1 MKLQEE
7 QQFTNEPVRTN
18 FMSKMTA
25 GTNFRL
31 AVIGFLTLIL
41 MIPMSYVKDLI
52 RERENRKET
61 VINKVNR
68 DWGQNVKI
76 YGPILK
82 IPYKTYQKVYT
93 YDSKGKKHTD
103 MVFKKLS
110 YLFLFPEKLQMNSQ
124 IKAVPKHI
132 GIYKT
137 AVYKAQNHIK
147 GYFVKPDFKK
157 YDVNPKDIVWNKSQI
172 IFKSTNT
179 HGIEDRINI
188 KLDSTDYNLFLAGEQ
203 KDVTYYDFTT
213 DNVNKELFNQRKK
226 LNFDMNY
233 NVKGS
238 GLLNII
244 PIATT
249 TEIHMQSDWSSPDF
263 TGSFLPYNNDTILP
277 DNKGF
282 NAKWKIIDYQRPLQ
296 KAYINT
302 LPDANQFAT
311 GVRFV
316 MPVNDYLKNNR
327 AASYAYLVIFLTFL
341 LFFIIQKIGKVN
353 MSSFHYFLIGI
364 ALVVFYTLLLSIS
377 EHSNFNLS
385 YIISAIATVGLI
397 SLYSKA
403 ILNNKKFVLYVLGTL
418 SLLYFYIYVII
429 QLENYALLV
438 GSIGLF
444 MIVAAIMYSSRKI
457 NFNS

>member
-1 MKLQEE
+1 ME
-7 QQFTNEPVRTN
+7 QKQFTNEPAKNN
-18 FMSKMTA
+18 FMNKMTA

-31 AVIGFLTLIL
+31 ALIGFLTLIL

-52 RERENRKET
+52 REREQRKET
-61 VINKVNR
+61 VIEKVN
-68 DWGQNVKI
+68 DNWGGHVRI
-76 YGPILK
+76 YGPVLK

-93 YDSKGKKHTD
+93 YDNKGTKHADT
-103 MVFKKLS
+103 VFKKLA
-110 YLFLFPEKLQMNSQ
+110 YLYVFPEKLQMNSQ
-124 IKAVPKHI
+124 VKAVEKHI
-132 GIYKT
+132 GIFKT
-137 AVYKAQNHIK
+137 AVYRAQNHIT
-147 GYFVKPDFKK
+147 GYFVKPDFKNF
-157 YDVNPKDIVWNKSQI
+157 DINPKDVVWNKSQI

-179 HGIEDRINI
+179 HGIEDRIEI
-188 KLDSTDYNLFLAGEQ
+188 KLDSMDYNLFLAGEQ
-203 KDVTYYDFTT
+203 KDATYYDFIT
-213 DNVNKELFNQRKK
+213 DNVNKELFNQREK

-244 PIATT
+244 PIAAT
-249 TEIHMQSDWSSPDF
+249 TEIGMKSDWPSPDF
-263 TGSFLPYNNDTILP
+263 TGSFLPYNNNTILP

-302 LPDANQFAT
+302 LPDADQFAT

-385 YIISAIATVGLI
+385 YIISAVATVGLI

-403 ILNNKKFVLYVLGTL
+403 ILNNKRFVLYVLSAL
-418 SLLYFYIYVII
+418 SLLYLYIYVII
-429 QLENYALLV
+429 QLENFALLV